1 MQTIT
6 IDEVEYKPEDLT
18 EEQMRWV
25 NEAAYCNSLMVQLN
39 YQVASLK
46 ATHYVFLTKLRETL
60 NTEETTDGN
69 T

>member
-39 YQVASLK
+39 YKVDSLK
-46 ATHYVFLTKLRETL
+46 AVHDVVLTKLRETL
-60 NTEETTDGN
+60 DTKETTDGN
-69 T
+69 S

>member
-46 ATHYVFLTKLRETL
+46 ATHDVVLTKLRETL
-60 NTEETTDGN
+60 DTKETTDRN
-69 T
+69 S

>member
-46 ATHYVFLTKLRETL
+46 TTHDVVLTKLRETL